1 MGDQK
6 RPLQPGE
13 YAPAFALPSAN
24 QKGTVS
30 LASLHG
36 HPFLIAFFRG
46 LHCPFCRRQVGQ
58 LGSLQ
63 PALRAVGVETVA
75 VINTPVERARIY
87 FEHRPT
93 PAVLLCDQD
102 CSTHRAFGVPYG
114 DFLPEDSRERPV
126 WPYRTSMEQFKAA
139 RINPTGELAEALH
152 PMTANALLNAQ
163 DGFELTEVDHAIF
176 ANHATQLVGHFL
188 IDGDGIVRWVQ
199 IEARDGPDGLG
210 TFPNAAEMLT
220 AASSLRL

>member
-24 QKGTVS
+24 QAGTVS

-63 PALRAVGVETVA
+63 PALRAEGVETIA

-102 CSTHRAFGVPYG
+102 CSTHRAFGVPHG
-114 DFLPEDSRERPV
+114 EFQPEGSREEPS
-126 WPYRTSMEQFKAA
+126 WPYRASMEQFEGA
-139 RINPTGELAEALH
+139 RINPTGELPEALH
-152 PMTANALLNAQ
+152 PMAANVVLNAQ
-163 DGFELTEVDHAIF
+163 DGFEFTEVDHAIF
-176 ANHATQLVGHFL
+176 ASHPTQLVGHFL
-188 IDGDGIVRWVQ
+188 VDGSGIVRWVQ
-199 IEARDGPDGLG
+199 IEARDGPDGLCV
-210 TFPNAAEMLT
+210 FPNAAEILA
-220 AASSLRL
+220 AASSLR